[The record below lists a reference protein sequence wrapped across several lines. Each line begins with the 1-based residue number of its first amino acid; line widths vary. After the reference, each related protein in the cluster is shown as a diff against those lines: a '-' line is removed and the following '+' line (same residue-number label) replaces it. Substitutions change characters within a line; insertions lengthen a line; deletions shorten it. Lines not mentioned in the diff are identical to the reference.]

1 MIGHL
6 TGSVIETADNHI
18 LLSVG
23 GVGYKVHTTEASLR
37 DASLTTELSLY
48 THLAVRE
55 TALDLYGFTTRSELE
70 FFELL
75 IGISGIGPK
84 VGLSILSAALPE
96 TLYTAVVNEDTSVL
110 TKVSGIGKK
119 NASKIIL
126 ELKNKIDRFSGQ
138 FEGQK
143 TTSEDIEVFEA
154 LEALGYNPR
163 SVQELMKSG
172 LLDGLNTIDRIKES
186 IKHLSQ

>member
-6 TGSVIETADNHI
+6 TGSVIEANAGHI
-18 LLSVG
+18 LLSAG
-23 GVGYKVHTTEASLR
+23 GVGYKVFTTEASLR
-37 DASLTTELSLY
+37 DASVSTELSFY
-48 THLAVRE
+48 TYLAVRE
-55 TALDLYGFTTRSELE
+55 TALDLYGFPTRQELE

-84 VGLSILSAALPE
+84 VGLSILNSALPE
-96 TLYTAVVNEDTSVL
+96 TLYTAVVNEDISVL

-138 FEGQK
+138 FEN
-143 TTSEDIEVFEA
+143 TTTNSEDLEVFEA

-163 SVQELMKSG
+163 SVQELMKTAQ
-172 LLDGLNTIDRIKES
+172 LDGLDTGEKIKEL
-186 IKHLSQ
+186 IKQLGK

>member
-6 TGSVIETADNHI
+6 SGTVIEAGDTYI

-23 GVGYKVHTTEASLR
+23 GVGYKVYGTEASLR
-37 DASLTTELSLY
+37 DASLSSTLSLY

-55 TALDLYGFTTRSELE
+55 TALDLYGFPTRNELE

-84 VGLSILSAALPE
+84 VGLSILNAALPE
-96 TLYTAVVNEDTSVL
+96 TLYMAIVNDDTSVL

-119 NASKIIL
+119 NAQKIIL
-126 ELKNKIDRFSGQ
+126 ELKNKIDKFSGT
-138 FEGQK
+138 FEGSTQS
-143 TTSEDIEVFEA
+143 TDDIELFET
-154 LEALGYNPR
+154 LEALGYDSR
-163 SVQELMKSG
+163 SIQELMKSG
-172 LLDGLNTIDRIKES
+172 ELADLDIKSKIALAIKLLS
-186 IKHLSQ
+186 

>member
-6 TGSVIETADNHI
+6 TGSVIETGDSSL

-23 GVGYKVHTTEASLR
+23 GVGYKVYTTEASLR
-37 DASLTTELSLY
+37 DASLSTELSLY
-48 THLAVRE
+48 TYLAVRE
-55 TALDLYGFTTRSELE
+55 TALDLYGFPTRSELE

-84 VGLSILSAALPE
+84 VGLSILNAALPE

-126 ELKNKIDRFSGQ
+126 ELKNKIDRFAGQ
-138 FEGQK
+138 FEGQT

-172 LLDGLNTIDRIKES
+172 QLEGLSTNEKIKKALRLLT
-186 IKHLSQ
+186 